1 MAFKQQYDLEKK
13 RFLSEFMNRYTMK
26 FMGISHKRISEE
38 ELKAIIKLVCS
49 LSKDSDMEKEY
60 FWQVFNNSQGLYKD
74 CFLFPEDSVI
84 SSLDSSDEKMRLF
97 DVMKSY
103 GEKLLVAKNEK
114 NEKMRLKFFIKTC
127 NENIEKGNMINAGN
141 LGAEI
146 VAGFSSKEF
155 KQYLARILRF
165 SDETIKKYGLLNDPI
180 EEHEYKH
187 NNWRGEIDVDYVLSL
202 KSVEERIKLIDRVNK
217 YYKYKVLAS
226 LPPLEVYDGIK
237 IEYLEDKKIKNIAD
251 IYNNYHLLVLSLS
264 DKAKDSFMEASIEI
278 VKDKQDHWAEQN
290 ENIFSIIAASFQS
303 DELKQKYRQ
312 YVKNCVNELRI
323 VSALGYYD
331 EEEKPRDVITSIN
344 DLDDSTRK
352 DLAYVV
358 EKVWNYSMYKNEEL
372 GIERHEAMMEER
384 KKLLE
389 LVEENMAEK
398 HEMERI
404 IGELAS
410 KTKPQG
416 NIEKT

>member
-13 RFLSEFMNRYTMK
+13 KFLSEFMNRYTMK
-26 FMGISHKRISEE
+26 FMGISDERISEE
-38 ELKAIIKLVCS
+38 ELKAIVKLVCS
-49 LSKDSDMEKEY
+49 LSKDSDLAKEY

-74 CFLFPEDSVI
+74 CFLFPEDSI
-84 SSLDSSDEKMRLF
+84 IASFDSSDEKMRLF

-103 GEKLLVAKNEK
+103 GEKLLVAKSEK
-114 NEKMRLKFFIKTC
+114 NEKDRLNFLIKLYKEYPKIRNMMTC
-127 NENIEKGNMINAGN
+127 ED

-155 KQYLARILRF
+155 RQYLAGILRF
-165 SDETIKKYGLLNDPI
+165 SDETIEKYGVLNDPI
-180 EEHEYKH
+180 EESEYKH
-187 NNWRGEIDVDYVLSL
+187 NNWRGQIDVDYVLSL
-202 KSVEERIKLIDRVNK
+202 KSVEERIKLIDRVSQ
-217 YYKYKVLAS
+217 YDRDEVLAS

-251 IYNNYHLLVLSLS
+251 IYSNDLLVVLSLS

-278 VKDKQDHWAEQN
+278 IKDEHNPWAEEN

-312 YVKNCVNELRI
+312 YVKNRVNELRI

-331 EEEKPRDVITSIN
+331 EEEKPKDVITSIN
-344 DLDDSTRK
+344 DLDDSTRN
-352 DLAYVV
+352 DLSEVV
-358 EKVWNYSMYKNEEL
+358 EKVWNYSMYQNKESRNK
-372 GIERHEAMMEER
+372 IHEAMMKER
-384 KKLLE
+384 KRLLE
-389 LVEENMAEK
+389 LVERNIATK
-398 HEMERI
+398 REMERI
-404 IGELAS
+404 MDEIAP
-410 KTKPQG
+410 KQQG